1 MTGHA
6 ALAGGGILPLEG
18 QPILTTE
25 AADVARIIALKE
37 KINDRE
43 YLHEAIQRI
52 ALVMSNE
59 ISGTADQAGFR
70 EGKKQ

>member
-25 AADVARIIALKE
+25 AADAARIIALKE
-37 KINDRE
+37 KINDGE